1 MAKQPKN
8 KFASSTSFSLAVCN
22 RIRWC
27 IGQKAEALAARKT
40 AFENRDSLRSELGE
54 VMKRRLQGQ
63 ASETDLLEAKAAAFD
78 AEREIESLELA
89 IKFYNNTIT
98 ETVQKADSPEL
109 DGMMDEMPLPLAAP
123 EPKPKASPKPRVEAP
138 PHAEGVNEHMDA
150 AVAELDLPELQ
161 KGRLVKGGF
170 ETVGALARFVD
181 EKGDIRARLEIG
193 ENQARQI
200 LVALDTFRNRHRKA
214 IVQAEREAV
223 GA

>member
-8 KFASSTSFSLAVCN
+8 KFASSTPFSLAVCN

-27 IGQKAEALAARKT
+27 IGQKAEAVSARKT
-40 AFENRDSLRSELGE
+40 AFENRDSLRSELAE
-54 VMKRRLQGQ
+54 VMKRRLQNQ
-63 ASETDLLEAKAAAFD
+63 ASETDLLEAKAGAFD

-98 ETVQKADSPEL
+98 ETVQKADTPEL

-123 EPKPKASPKPRVEAP
+123 EPKPKAPAKPRVEGPA
-138 PHAEGVNEHMDA
+138 HAEGVNEHLDA

-170 ETVGALARFVD
+170 ETIGALAKFVD
-181 EKGDIRARLEIG
+181 EKGNIRDRLEIG
-193 ENQARQI
+193 ENQAGQI
-200 LVALDTFRNRHRKA
+200 LKALAAFRSRHRSA
-214 IVQAEREAV
+214 IVQVEREAV